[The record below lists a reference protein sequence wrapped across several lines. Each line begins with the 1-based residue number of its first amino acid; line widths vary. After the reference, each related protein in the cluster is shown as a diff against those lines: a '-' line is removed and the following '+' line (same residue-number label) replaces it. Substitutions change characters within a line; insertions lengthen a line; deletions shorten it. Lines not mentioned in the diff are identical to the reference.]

1 MNTWFLLAQFF
12 GIITIFFEFTSYQI
26 TDKRQYFLRAGI
38 GSFFWALMFISIGM
52 ATGMSTQLSLILA
65 STYSTIR
72 NIVFFFIFKHN
83 TPRSKEIGINFLLL
97 MIVVALVA
105 GTATVLNAPIE
116 VRWLHIIGL
125 ITALSF
131 VVGQYLPGVH
141 YVRITTIFYAM
152 AVILTQTPI
161 NILYGDF
168 RWNIMG
174 IAIETA
180 KIVSIAIFYLKYST
194 QPKKPALVF
203 EKA

>member
-1 MNTWFLLAQFF
+1 MNTWFFIAQAL

-38 GSFFWALMFISIGM
+38 GSFFWMLMFVAMGIS
-52 ATGMSTQLSLILA
+52 TGMSTQLSLVLA
-65 STYSTIR
+65 AGYSAIR

-83 TPRSKEIGINFLLL
+83 TGRSKEIGINFLLS
-97 MIVVALVA
+97 MIVVALLA
-105 GTATVLNAPIE
+105 GTMTVLNAPIE

-125 ITALSF
+125 ITALIF

-141 YVRITTIFYAM
+141 YVRISTIFYSL
-152 AVILTQTPI
+152 AVIATQTPL

-174 IAIETA
+174 IAIEMA
-180 KIVSIAIFYLKYST
+180 KLVSIAVFYVKYSKE
-194 QPKKPALVF
+194 PKVAVLAF
-203 EKA
+203 DRI